1 MSFHSKKCTFFL
13 HSSLSTRFDFSRVRI
28 AFSGLLAF
36 TWGFSNWFYSG
47 LKKRSW
53 KKIENFWSKIDFKI
67 EIEKFS
73 KIFEIFE
80 KIKIFRFFSFFS
92 ENFLKIFNWNPTFF
106 DFRFFENFRENEKI
120 EKILIFR
127 NFRKFFDL
135 DFEIDFRSKNFNL
148 FPWSFFKPLKNQFEN
163 PTVKAR
169 SPGNAT
175 RTRVIVLRCG
185 QVSM

>member
-1 MSFHSKKCTFFL
+1 MYLFL

-73 KIFEIFE
+73 KFSKKSRFFRFFHFFR
-80 KIKIFRFFSFFS
+80 KFSKNRKSKKVGFQLKIFR
-92 ENFLKIFNWNPTFF
+92 KISKKMKKSKNL
-106 DFRFFENFRENEKI
+106 DFFENFEI
-120 EKILIFR
+120 
-127 NFRKFFDL
+127 FRKFFDL
-135 DFEIDFRSKNFNL
+135 DFEIDFRSKNFNIFDWFFL
-148 FPWSFFKPLKNQFEN
+148 NRFYFFRSFIISRLE
-163 PTVKAR
+163 VAR
-169 SPGNAT
+169 RPQGRAFWLN
-175 RTRVIVLRCG
+175 V
-185 QVSM
+185 